1 MRVKTRLLV
10 LVFVFLFVQLRLGL
24 ANIAKEVNYLSRK
37 VSSLRRQKN
46 SILEMDIDPDLKK
59 ELSEQID
66 SEINQTLQILP
77 ELKTIADR
85 EAFPEVGY

>member
-1 MRVKTRLLV
+1 
-10 LVFVFLFVQLRLGL
+10 
-24 ANIAKEVNYLSRK
+24 
-37 VSSLRRQKN
+37 
-46 SILEMDIDPDLKK
+46 MDIDPDLKK